1 MQALL
6 TGRKERFAR
15 KRMNKRQ
22 LKKKQKKHEMF
33 SVTFV
38 ASYRELKQIDR
49 DYHEYVVNVKR
60 RKITDDISEF

>member
-1 MQALL
+1 
-6 TGRKERFAR
+6 
-15 KRMNKRQ
+15 MNKRQ